1 MSQLSSNL
9 PVQMQDELTR
19 IRFSNSL
26 KALHDPRRHRVGG
39 PFAEALIA
47 HRKT

>member
-1 MSQLSSNL
+1 MSRLSSNL

-19 IRFSNSL
+19 VRFRNAF
-26 KALHDPRRHRVGG
+26 KALHDPRGHRVGG

-47 HRKT
+47 HRES